1 MAREKFSVGDQVEVL
16 CEHVRGDERVNGWL
30 AGSVVAADHRMAAVR
45 FATDVFSSN
54 GWLIPDRTLWCAHG
68 SRNLRRAEPAAT
80 SA

>member
-1 MAREKFSVGDQVEVL
+1 MGREKFSVGDPVEVL
-16 CEHVRGDERVNGWL
+16 CDHVRGGERVNGWI
-30 AGSVVAADHRMAAVR
+30 AGTVVAADHRMAAVR

-68 SRNLRRAEPAAT
+68 SRNLRRVESETT